1 MKPVLAVDEMFPEGA
16 GPCMDL
22 DEVSVSVEIL
32 QPRLC
37 C

>member
-22 DEVSVSVEIL
+22 DEVSVPGEVYKL
-32 QPRLC
+32 RLYC
-37 C
+37 